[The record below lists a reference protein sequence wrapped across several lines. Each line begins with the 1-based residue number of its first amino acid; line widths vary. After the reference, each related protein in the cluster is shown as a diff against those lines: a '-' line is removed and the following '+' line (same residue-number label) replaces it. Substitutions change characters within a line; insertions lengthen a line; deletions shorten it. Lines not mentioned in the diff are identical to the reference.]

1 MQKILEDLRIAV
13 RISYNEEENTYSL
26 VDRQNPIPDRD
37 KGAKK
42 NTSSP
47 CNIQYSDVIK
57 SSILYQDTNE
67 LTDNCSSHQNQ
78 FIKVKCEP
86 QEYMSSSS
94 YLSDLRYQTS
104 QRNLKPIDR
113 LPTENRKQFND
124 KSTSVSPIL
133 ISSSSSRPSQIRIKP
148 EFTSTIHNDLRSHN
162 IDTSHN
168 ERISFRSVLGIE
180 KPNLGTKRVKCKSE
194 SFEDQTTS
202 RSSSI
207 DNQCELRS
215 VKAEPCLVV
224 PGHQTISMK
233 QEPIDNDYD
242 INVDAASP
250 MIILQ
255 NDNTSIAEEDLGHE
269 KGITFEKSAA
279 DRKTFEDTTSENTE
293 NNSSPFSH
301 VTNLFSRT
309 DGNTDCSQSDISL
322 DDASSTIGPEIN
334 VIACH
339 EDPNSGCSYVT
350 SSLSSYQ
357 VLVLNN

>member
-1 MQKILEDLRIAV
+1 MEDLRIAV

-26 VDRQNPIPDRD
+26 VDRQDPFQYRD
-37 KGAKK
+37 EGAKK
-42 NTSSP
+42 SLSLP
-47 CNIQYSDVIK
+47 SNIQDSDIIK
-57 SSILYQDTNE
+57 SITLHQDTHAS
-67 LTDNCSSHQNQ
+67 TDNGSSHQDQ

-94 YLSDLRYQTS
+94 YPSELKYQNSQTS
-104 QRNLKPIDR
+104 LKPIDR
-113 LPTENRKQFND
+113 LPTENRKQSND
-124 KSTSVSPIL
+124 MLSSVSPIL

-162 IDTSHN
+162 IDTSHD
-168 ERISFRSVLGIE
+168 ERISFHSVLEIE
-180 KPNLGTKRVKCKSE
+180 KPKFGTKRVKCKSE
-194 SFEDQTTS
+194 SFEDQTNT

-215 VKAEPCLVV
+215 IKAEPCLVA
-224 PGHQTISMK
+224 PGQQAINMK
-233 QEPIDNDYD
+233 QEPADNDYD

-255 NDNTSIAEEDLGHE
+255 NDDTSIAVEDLDHE
-269 KGITFEKSAA
+269 DGMIFEKTAA
-279 DRKTFEDTTSENTE
+279 NRKTFENTVSENTE
-293 NNSSPFSH
+293 NNSSPFCH
-301 VTNLFSRT
+301 VPNPFSRT
-309 DGNTDCSQSDISL
+309 DGYTDCSQSDISQ
-322 DDASSTIGPEIN
+322 DDTSSTIGPELN

-357 VLVLNN
+357 VLI